1 MPFYEDRVEYFG
13 GALVLFKRNLAVA
26 VPNAKSHRKQA
37 WYMRLKIGGRKG
49 YITRSTKLTTYE
61 DAYEYA
67 KNELLRLQHAAKLGH
82 SLDDY
87 TFEKHWNDWFERN
100 KKNGTWTASRQYWHE
115 KYAARYFKP
124 YFQNKDGTS
133 VLLNEITPSV
143 ASGYWDW
150 RITYWASDEGVR
162 LQKYNPKRRGA
173 KTSSTNNAKKAPAAK
188 TLLME
193 QSALHQIFYDAFE
206 RGRMQQVFKM
216 RAPTKNNKP
225 TRRAGFDAEEYN
237 TLTRYLR
244 SYKDCVG
251 VFADKRLNAWHK
263 LQRQQMYYFVLF
275 LANSGLRVGEAREMI
290 WSDVKFDVA
299 VEGSDSVI
307 AEVRVSK
314 ETKKGQ
320 ARFVQTQPS
329 ANETLKRWRETSPYN
344 KTNDLVWF
352 GQVNAETRTV
362 QKFVDLNRGF
372 QQFLQ
377 RVPYNERKDGLLY
390 DRDGD
395 KRSLYSLRH
404 TYATL
409 RLEKGD
415 VSVYDLAMNMGCK
428 VAQIENHY
436 SHLVSKKRRHEI
448 TKTKRATKPVVQ
460 EADDAEDSFVVEA
473 LKRFKRG
480 ELSETALL
488 EIMKTQQ

>member
-1 MPFYEDRVEYFG
+1 MAFYEDKVEHFG

-26 VPNAKSHRKQA
+26 VPNAKAHRKPA
-37 WYMRLKIGGRKG
+37 WYMRLQIAGRKG
-49 YITRSTKLTTYE
+49 YITRSTKITVYE

-67 KNELLRLQHAAKLGH
+67 KNELLRLQQAAKLGH
-82 SLDDY
+82 SLDDW
-87 TFEKHWNDWFERN
+87 TFEQHWNDWFERN
-100 KKNGTWTASRQYWHE
+100 KKNGTWKESRQYWHE

-133 VLLNEITPSV
+133 VHLNEITPTF
-143 ASGYWDW
+143 AAGYWDW
-150 RITYWASDEGVR
+150 RIAYWTSEAGQKI
-162 LQKYNPKRRGA
+162 QKYNPKRRGA
-173 KTSSTNNAKKAPAAK
+173 KTSSTNNAKNAPAAK

-193 QSALHQIFYDAFE
+193 QSALRQIFYDAFE

-216 RAPTKNNKP
+216 RAPTKSSKP
-225 TRRAGFDAEEYN
+225 EKRAGFELDEYN

-244 SYKDCVG
+244 SYRDCVG
-251 VFADKRLNAWHK
+251 VFGDTRLNAWHK
-263 LQRQQMYYFVLF
+263 LQRKQMYYFVLF

-290 WSDVKFDVA
+290 WADVKTDVA
-299 VEGSDSVI
+299 VDGSDSVI

-314 ETKKGQ
+314 NTKKDE

-329 ANETLKRWRETSPYN
+329 ANEYLKRWRAVSPYS
-344 KTNDLVWF
+344 KTTDLVWF
-352 GQVNAETRTV
+352 GQVDAETRTV
-362 QKFVDLNRGF
+362 KKFVDLNRGF

-377 RVPYNERKDGLLY
+377 RVPYHERKDGLLY
-390 DRDGD
+390 DRDGS

-415 VSVYDLAMNMGCK
+415 VSIYDLAMNMGCQ
-428 VAQIENHY
+428 VAQIEKHY
-436 SHLVSKKRRHEI
+436 SHVLSKNRRHEI
-448 TKTKRATKPVVQ
+448 TKTKRIPKTVQ
-460 EADDAEDSFVVEA
+460 QAAADVGDSFVFEA
-473 LKRFKRG
+473 LKRFQRG

-488 EIMKTQQ
+488 EIVKSQ